1 MGTIIYFEEDKT
13 QHGVI
18 RFVSGYAKKRWFRKE
33 RISYSFSAPGDISTP
48 YSEETIEHIKLR
60 IKRDFPLAKIG
71 VANNATIEEKYKF
84 HRFWLIAR
92 WDSKERFNGYYSGSM
107 NRDKSPEWTFNIE
120 NADIGLD
127 RKSTEQTV
135 DNIRKATGE
144 RVSVMEIYLD
154 LVNELLTPIFMIT
167 CTSKRSNKETKYFA
181 RLEGNR
187 LRLVGTSDAAH
198 KFTYEEVLAMHEHL
212 VANNKN
218 FLYAVLPQ
226 FKHNVHYK
234 KIEDYMREMNVSR
247 MVQLDMKLKWIN
259 R

>member
-1 MGTIIYFEEDKT
+1 
-13 QHGVI
+13 
-18 RFVSGYAKKRWFRKE
+18 
-33 RISYSFSAPGDISTP
+33 
-48 YSEETIEHIKLR
+48 
-60 IKRDFPLAKIG
+60 
-71 VANNATIEEKYKF
+71 
-84 HRFWLIAR
+84 
-92 WDSKERFNGYYSGSM
+92 M